1 MSQKRNKK
9 YNSNNKYNPV
19 VQAKKIED
27 TRLELGKLKQTI
39 TLITESN
46 EKHYQLLGNF
56 ARHDI
61 KNIIINLNSI
71 LELFGDKIEITIKDS
86 IVLNIESLSAVISN
100 FSKLIPHSDNA
111 KFFFNDLLVA
121 VKILIT
127 PLMTSSNINHTI
139 IHDPNDATELNLP
152 FQAVLQ
158 MINNLVVNSIKALE
172 DVDGDKFLEI
182 SARVE
187 NERLVIKISDN
198 GCDIEKEN
206 INKVFDF
213 SFSTTGGSGI
223 GLNHAKFLCEK
234 FNGNISLSLEEDA
247 KSNKSFNVEIPIR

>member
-9 YNSNNKYNPV
+9 YNPNSKYNPV
-19 VQAKKIED
+19 VQAKKIEN
-27 TRLELGKLKQTI
+27 TRVELEKLKQTI
-39 TLITESN
+39 ELITESN

-71 LELFGDKIEITIKDS
+71 LELFGEKIEDTIKDS
-86 IVLNIESLSAVISN
+86 IELNIESLSAVISN

-111 KFFFNDLLVA
+111 KFHFNDLLIA
-121 VKILIT
+121 VKILIK
-127 PLMTSSNINHTI
+127 PLMSTSSISYSI
-139 IHDPNDATELNLP
+139 IHDPNDMTEINLP

-172 DVDGDKFLEI
+172 DTIGEKTLEI
-182 SARVE
+182 NAKIE
-187 NERLVIKISDN
+187 HAKLIIKISDN
-198 GCDIEKEN
+198 GCDIADEN
-206 INKVFDF
+206 INKVFEF
-213 SFSTTGGSGI
+213 AFSTTGGSGI

-234 FNGNISLSLEEDA
+234 FNGNISLSLGEDG
-247 KSNKSFNVEIPIR
+247 KSNKSFNVEIPI